1 MDPLVLRVKMGEPVG
16 LDERVDLEALERT
29 ELPVQMVAPDD
40 VEDMDDLDLTENLVS
55 YCLVTVVTTGVT
67 TGVTMVTVYYY
78 RSPSIN

>member
-1 MDPLVLRVKMGEPVG
+1 MDPLVLRVKMVERAG
-16 LDERVDLEALERT
+16 LVERADLEALERT

-40 VEDMDDLDLTENLVS
+40 VVDMADLDLTENLVS

-67 TGVTMVTVYYY
+67 MVTVYY